1 MTQLIQ
7 IKSNG
12 QISILFG
19 PDGPSLNTEVSNP
32 LIPVDIA
39 SALTM
44 TLEEM
49 QANSISSIH
58 MEQDDYRIFTHTLKA
73 GLVEHQ
79 DGISNPLFDNI
90 MNRQD
95 ELVNIFSSKVCFTT
109 VAEPTLP
116 ADPIVPTAPTEPI
129 PGDIPPE

>member
-1 MTQLIQ
+1 MLKLVY

-12 QISILFG
+12 KVSILFG
-19 PDGPSLNTEVSNP
+19 IDGPALDLEIGNP
-32 LIPVDIA
+32 LIPTDIA
-39 SALTM
+39 ADFTT

-49 QANSISSIH
+49 QTNGISSIH

-90 MNRQD
+90 MNNQD
-95 ELVNIFSSKVCFTT
+95 ELVNIFSSKVCFT
-109 VAEPTLP
+109 
-116 ADPIVPTAPTEPI
+116 APTEPTI
-129 PGDIPPE
+129 PAEPIVPADQIPQDTPPE